1 MTSVALK
8 SIKLVLYLCGTI
20 IFNFDSFAQINHAWS
35 LGMGTEFSSD
45 FALVSTVDNQSNVYI
60 SGLHSGGIDF
70 DPGSGEFILENNYDF
85 DIFIAK
91 YSSTGDLLYAK
102 SIAGP
107 NYEQV
112 TSISIDGNGNLIVCG
127 NFYESIDID
136 PTSSQYILEAN
147 GEPDIF
153 IAKYDASGNLL
164 YGFHLGSEGGCWSK
178 ASTDEDN
185 NIYVCGTFQN
195 EMDADPGPGV
205 DILTTS
211 QFRSIFFAKFDSEGN
226 YIFARSLEGDGEDF
240 DLVDSETD
248 KYGNIFLS
256 GYFWGTLDFDPGTNV
271 EALYSDKESTF
282 FAKYNTT
289 GQLIFV
295 KNLVCTEYSLIRD
308 FYITSEN
315 DIILTGNYADTID
328 FDGGL
333 SNYLLTATADANGFL
348 ARYDSLGNLKKVVP
362 LSIISG
368 YCAGWKLTSKDG
380 SEIYITGSFESTI
393 DFDPGP
399 GEALKTSNGAADIFL
414 AHYDTDFNYIDAVT
428 IGGSEWDD
436 SYSCS
441 ITPEGDVYITGSF
454 SLAADFDPGEDE
466 AILSSTGYEDIFLA
480 KYTTTTVGTFQ
491 PAVSHSPST
500 LSIHP
505 NPTSE
510 TLTLNA
516 GIVFQQ
522 ARVYVYD
529 MLGKLIYS
537 GDDMNGEVLQLN
549 LMGFTDGIYLVEVR
563 QENRVWKNTLM
574 ISK

>member
-1 MTSVALK
+1 MK
-8 SIKLVLYLCGTI
+8 KLNIFLLYLILNPHFSSNLSAQYNHLWSFGAGT
-20 IFNFDSFAQINHAWS
+20 D
-35 LGMGTEFSSD
+35 FSSD

-153 IAKYDASGNLL
+153 IAKYDSSGNLL
-164 YGFHLGSEGGCWSK
+164 FGFHLGSEGGCWSK

-240 DLVDSETD
+240 DLIDSETD

-271 EALYSDKESTF
+271 EALSSDKESTF
-282 FAKYNTT
+282 FAKYNTV
-289 GQLIFV
+289 GELIFV

-399 GEALKTSNGAADIFL
+399 GEAFRTSNGASDIFL

-454 SLAADFDPGEDE
+454 SLAADFDPGEE
-466 AILSSTGYEDIFLA
+466 EVILSSTGYEDIFLA
-480 KYTTTTVGTFQ
+480 KYTTTPVGTFQ
-491 PAVSHSPST
+491 PTAADSSHDLT
-500 LSIHP
+500 IFP
-505 NPTSE
+505 NPASE
-510 TLTLNA
+510 EVILRT
-516 GIVFQQ
+516 GKVFQE
-522 ARVYVYD
+522 AEVKIYN
-529 MLGKLIYS
+529 MSGLLICRMADRS
-537 GDDMNGEVLQLN
+537 GESLRLN
-549 LMGFTDGIYLVEVR
+549 IKDLPNGIYLIEVI
-563 QENRVWKNTLM
+563 ENEESWRGKMVVSN
-574 ISK
+574 